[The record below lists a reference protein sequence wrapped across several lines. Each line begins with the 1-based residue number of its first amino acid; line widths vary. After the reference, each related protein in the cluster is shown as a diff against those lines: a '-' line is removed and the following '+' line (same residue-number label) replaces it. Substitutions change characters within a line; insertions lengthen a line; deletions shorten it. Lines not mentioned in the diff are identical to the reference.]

1 MVHKGLI
8 YFSWSY
14 VVEIQIL
21 VIFCDER
28 KLYLNIWSLFFLSK
42 LMRVMHIYGYFNF
55 QAVNE
60 FSQC

>member
-1 MVHKGLI
+1 
-8 YFSWSY
+8 

-60 FSQC
+60 FSQ

>member
-1 MVHKGLI
+1 
-8 YFSWSY
+8 

-42 LMRVMHIYGYFNF
+42 LMRVMYISTFKQLMNFINTRIIFNHF
-55 QAVNE
+55 FE
-60 FSQC
+60 D